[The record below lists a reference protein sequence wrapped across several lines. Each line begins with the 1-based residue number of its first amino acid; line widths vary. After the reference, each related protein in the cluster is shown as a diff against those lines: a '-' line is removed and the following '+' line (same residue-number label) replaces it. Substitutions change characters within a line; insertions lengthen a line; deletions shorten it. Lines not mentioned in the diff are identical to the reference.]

1 MAGSRTTAAFAR
13 PISLRGKAQ
22 GEPAGAVVAWENAVE
37 SVVYPRGKVYS
48 RQARYVR
55 PLVED

>member
-1 MAGSRTTAAFAR
+1 MTGPRIVTAAAG
-13 PISLRGKAQ
+13 PISLRRKAQ

-48 RQARYVR
+48 RLARYVH